1 MSTCRIRTIF
11 VIFFF
16 AVMFDTGQAIS
27 SDDPIFSF
35 LVQDVLGEHD
45 SANLLTG
52 RRVVFTALGKPC
64 RDIGPFA
71 AFREKL
77 PVKQRDQVLI
87 LCVGKD
93 VQTTNP
99 YIGIASNDAIR
110 ALGITGTPMILG
122 IEENRVKWRIAGRIP
137 QWQVFAE
144 SWLNT
149 EVK

>member
-1 MSTCRIRTIF
+1 MSACRIRSIF

-16 AVMFDTGQAIS
+16 AMMLDTGQAMA
-27 SDDPIFSF
+27 SDDPISPF
-35 LVQDVLGEHD
+35 LVKDASGEHD

-52 RRVVFTALGKPC
+52 RRVVFTTLGKPC
-64 RDIGPFA
+64 RDIGPFI

-99 YIGIASNDAIR
+99 YIGIASHDAIK

-137 QWQVFAE
+137 QWQVLAE
-144 SWLNT
+144 QWIMNN
-149 EVK
+149 E

>member
-1 MSTCRIRTIF
+1 
-11 VIFFF
+11 
-16 AVMFDTGQAIS
+16 
-27 SDDPIFSF
+27 
-35 LVQDVLGEHD
+35 
-45 SANLLTG
+45 
-52 RRVVFTALGKPC
+52 VVFTALGKPC
-64 RDIGPFA
+64 REIGPFA

-77 PVKQRDQVLI
+77 PIKQRDQVLI
-87 LCVGKD
+87 LCIGSDSK
-93 VQTTNP
+93 TTNP
-99 YIGIASNDAIR
+99 HIGIASNDAIR